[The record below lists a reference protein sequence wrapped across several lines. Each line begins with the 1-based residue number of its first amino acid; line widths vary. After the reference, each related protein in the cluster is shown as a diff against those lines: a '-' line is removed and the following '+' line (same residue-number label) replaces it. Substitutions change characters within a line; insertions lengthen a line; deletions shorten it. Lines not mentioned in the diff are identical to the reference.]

1 MKAGKGRYRSGVLA
15 DFQAKL
21 QQASFQ
27 EICSLFVVFRQ
38 IFHDLG
44 IVAYVRLMIKVDG
57 SKPCKK

>member
-1 MKAGKGRYRSGVLA
+1 MEPGKGRYRSGVLA

-27 EICSLFVVFRQ
+27 EICPLFIVFRQ
-38 IFHDLG
+38 NFHNLS
-44 IVAYVRLMIKVDG
+44 ILAYVGLMIKVDG